1 MRDEPGFPKGLS
13 FPPLS
18 DNKKY
23 GARHRYVSIQD
34 DCRSA
39 SGKDSS
45 RKRARRRQN
54 FPSNVAS
61 ETPSSMKPKL
71 LIVDDEEAI
80 RTQMKWALSEDY
92 EIHFAED
99 RRGALEVFE
108 ANPPAATLLDL
119 GLPPRPNECDEG
131 LAVLSDLLAVD
142 SMAKVIIISGQG
154 EKQNALQ
161 AVGAGAYDF
170 LCKPVE
176 MEELRLLLRRCIHV
190 VELEKEY
197 RQLQHSRRSDVFED
211 MLGTSPQ
218 MQAVFAFIRKV
229 AGTNAPVLLLGES
242 GTGKEM
248 AAAAIHRRSARKD
261 GPFVAINCNAI
272 PENLLESELFGH
284 EKGAFTGAH
293 IQRNGMIETA
303 SGGTL
308 FLDEIGELPP
318 AIQVKLLRFLQE
330 HRLQRVGGRQE
341 IQIDTRL
348 VAATNADLKQLIE
361 NGKFREDLYFRLAVV
376 TIRLLPLRERGED
389 IVFLAREF
397 LQTYAAQSRRTKL
410 VFAPDALRA
419 ITRYSWPGN
428 VRELQNRVKRGVIMA
443 SGSRLTAKD
452 LELQQSQDVTSS
464 ATTLRQAREHV
475 EREMIE
481 QALKRNSGRITSAA
495 ADLGISRPTLYELM
509 EKLGIAKERANTN
522 IN

>member
-1 MRDEPGFPKGLS
+1 
-13 FPPLS
+13 
-18 DNKKY
+18 
-23 GARHRYVSIQD
+23 
-34 DCRSA
+34 
-39 SGKDSS
+39 
-45 RKRARRRQN
+45 
-54 FPSNVAS
+54 
-61 ETPSSMKPKL
+61 MKPKI
-71 LIVDDEEAI
+71 LIVDDDEAI
-80 RTQMKWALSEDY
+80 RTQMKWALSEHY
-92 EIHFAED
+92 EVHFAED
-99 RRGALEVFE
+99 RKAAGEGFE
-108 ANPPAATLLDL
+108 ANSPSVTLLDL

-131 LAVLSDLLAVD
+131 LGVLSDILAID
-142 SMAKVIIISGQG
+142 NTAKVIIVSGQS
-154 EKQNALQ
+154 EKQNAIE

-170 LCKPVE
+170 VCKPVE

-190 VELEKEY
+190 AELEKEY
-197 RQLQHSRRSDVFED
+197 HKLQQSRHSDVFED

-229 AGTNAPVLLLGES
+229 AATNAPVLLLGES

-248 AAAAIHRRSARKD
+248 AAAAIHRRSTRKA

-284 EKGAFTGAH
+284 EKGSFTGAH
-293 IQRNGMIETA
+293 VQRKGLLETA

-330 HRLQRVGGRQE
+330 QRLQRVGGRQE
-341 IQIDTRL
+341 IQVDTRL
-348 VAATNADLKQLIE
+348 VAATNADLKQLIG

-397 LQTYAAQSRRTKL
+397 LQRYASQNGQKM

-419 ITRYSWPGN
+419 MNRYSWPGN

-443 SGSRLTAKD
+443 SGSRVSAKD
-452 LELQQSQDVTSS
+452 LELDHEQDLAASS
-464 ATTLRQAREHV
+464 ATTLKQAREHV
-475 EREMIE
+475 EREMVE
-481 QALKRNSGRITSAA
+481 QALKKNSGKITSAA

-509 EKLGIAKERANTN
+509 EKLGISKDRANRN
-522 IN
+522 NN